1 MKVSNFLLVPLVTV
15 LPAIVSGTCYGSGL
29 EWDREK
35 AINAVDKACKALVGN
50 YPGGQAKVSN
60 INVKPGNCYHF
71 VLRRLGGTNKSI
83 ALGECKS
90 GMLHEVTGCQR
101 GGSTGYDNWAYI
113 ADPNQGVC
121 PKKARRNQ
129 VEEDYEDVTDDTEMA
144 TEVETAE

>member
-101 GGSTGYDNWAYI
+101 GGSTGYDNWAYMYVYGPFPFHHPPLWSKVLGEQNLI
-113 ADPNQGVC
+113 SPLDLRC
-121 PKKARRNQ
+121 PSP
-129 VEEDYEDVTDDTEMA
+129 
-144 TEVETAE
+144 